1 MDWPTIISLD
11 HGTTT
16 LLVITAVRHYFA
28 VLLIQL
34 SYGQMVDHSLLLQS
48 SLILLPVGA
57 SCLKFHPLGIH
68 KATAKPSPL

>member
-16 LLVITAVRHYFA
+16 LLVITALRHCFA
-28 VLLIQL
+28 ALLIQV
-34 SYGQMVDHSLLLQS
+34 SYGQM
-48 SLILLPVGA
+48 VGA